1 MGWGAEGFD
10 DVAAGD
16 CVTATVGDDDAAAT
30 ARVAIGVSAIGVGL
44 RVCAVGVDGAVLA
57 GAVLV
62 DMMSLDVN
70 VPVDTVGVGGAVVAG
85 TVGAGV
91 AVLAGAVRVGT
102 SSSVSPGRSSTGCA
116 TARRFDQ

>member
-16 CVTATVGDDDAAAT
+16 CVTATVGDDDTAAT
-30 ARVAIGVSAIGVGL
+30 VRVAIGVFATGVGL
-44 RVCAVGVDGAVLA
+44 CVCAVGVDGVVLA

-62 DMMSLDVN
+62 DMMSLGVN
-70 VPVDTVGVGGAVVAG
+70 VPVDTVGGGAVVAG

-91 AVLAGAVRVGT
+91 AVLAGAVGVGT
-102 SSSVSPGRSSTGCA
+102 SGSLSPGRSSTGCA
-116 TARRFDQ
+116 TARPFDQ